1 MSRPSKS
8 SASLPSTA
16 DQRRLAATKPRQ
28 HLVLLSSMFKKSSD
42 FVKVAREGR
51 SKKDRKLPAEAA
63 TGAGASAPPSQRLP
77 LSPEVQANNAK
88 WLAAYGS
95 WSQRAIS
102 SESSSPAASGRG
114 RCVDH
119 HGNLPFEQRSGQLLP
134 VPGGIST
141 STATVEGQQLPVG
154 LKSLDLSSM
163 ALGDR
168 PDELVTDRSYYEN
181 EDLEGA
187 LMRIREVAS
196 SVGLNAHAASS
207 RVLEG
212 KANVIADA
220 YKRSRARR
228 TAGAAQAADPLAMLL
243 TSATE
248 IWETW
253 AQRPPPPPPPTRSS
267 SVLHLP
273 APAVFK
279 APAVYHVDLEY
290 SS

>member
-1 MSRPSKS
+1 
-8 SASLPSTA
+8 
-16 DQRRLAATKPRQ
+16 
-28 HLVLLSSMFKKSSD
+28 
-42 FVKVAREGR
+42 
-51 SKKDRKLPAEAA
+51 
-63 TGAGASAPPSQRLP
+63 
-77 LSPEVQANNAK
+77 
-88 WLAAYGS
+88 
-95 WSQRAIS
+95 
-102 SESSSPAASGRG
+102 
-114 RCVDH
+114 
-119 HGNLPFEQRSGQLLP
+119 
-134 VPGGIST
+134 
-141 STATVEGQQLPVG
+141 
-154 LKSLDLSSM
+154 M
-163 ALGDR
+163 ALGDH
-168 PDELVTDRSYYEN
+168 PDELITGFVTDRSYYEN

-267 SVLHLP
+267 SVRHLP

-279 APAVYHVDLEY
+279 APAVYHVDLDY

>member
-1 MSRPSKS
+1 
-8 SASLPSTA
+8 
-16 DQRRLAATKPRQ
+16 
-28 HLVLLSSMFKKSSD
+28 MFKKSSD

-119 HGNLPFEQRSGQLLP
+119 LLP

-168 PDELVTDRSYYEN
+168 PDELITGFVTDRSYYEN

-267 SVLHLP
+267 SVRHLP

>member
-1 MSRPSKS
+1 
-8 SASLPSTA
+8 
-16 DQRRLAATKPRQ
+16 
-28 HLVLLSSMFKKSSD
+28 MFKKSSD

-63 TGAGASAPPSQRLP
+63 TGAAGASAPLSQRLP
-77 LSPEVQANNAK
+77 LSPDMQANNAK

-95 WSQRAIS
+95 WSQRANS
-102 SESSSPAASGRG
+102 SESSSPAASGRD
-114 RCVDH
+114 RFVDH
-119 HGNLPFEQRSGQLLP
+119 HGILPFEQRSGQLLP
-134 VPGGIST
+134 V
-141 STATVEGQQLPVG
+141 G

-163 ALGDR
+163 TSGDR
-168 PDELVTDRSYYEN
+168 PDDELVTNLVTDRSYYEN

-220 YKRSRARR
+220 YKRRRARR

-248 IWETW
+248 IWEIW
-253 AQRPPPPPPPTRSS
+253 AQRPPPPPPPTKSS

-273 APAVFK
+273 APAVHN